1 MGRRKKKA
9 LLAMVPR
16 PLGMAKRKKKEPRA
30 MVSRPLDMAGRKK
43 QNSGNEILGAVL
55 ENRYYWG

>member
-9 LLAMVPR
+9 PLAMVPR
-16 PLGMAKRKKKEPRA
+16 LQVMAKRKKKARRA

-55 ENRYYWG
+55 EIRYYWG